1 MKVRLR
7 AFILDP
13 MTVGSYKVV
22 QNDRMSKLRRFLV
35 LLVPNVSVTKV
46 VRQACLMLIQL
57 KPVLPLVSGRRQPSR
72 PR

>member
-46 VRQACLMLIQL
+46 VRQAYSMRTSSNLRFA
-57 KPVLPLVSGRRQPSR
+57 S
-72 PR
+72 

>member
-13 MTVGSYKVV
+13 MIVGSYKVV

-46 VRQACLMLIQL
+46 VRQACIQGEANL
-57 KPVLPLVSGRRQPSR
+57 SLA
-72 PR
+72 

>member
-13 MTVGSYKVV
+13 MIVGSYKVV

-46 VRQACLMLIQL
+46 VRQAYSMRTSSNLRFA
-57 KPVLPLVSGRRQPSR
+57 S
-72 PR
+72 

>member
-46 VRQACLMLIQL
+46 VRQAYSNLHPGREQA
-57 KPVLPLVSGRRQPSR
+57 PLVLHVDPPKRS
-72 PR
+72 

>member
-13 MTVGSYKVV
+13 MIVGSYKVV

-46 VRQACLMLIQL
+46 VRQAYFVFVLCVECLCL
-57 KPVLPLVSGRRQPSR
+57 S
-72 PR
+72 

>member
-22 QNDRMSKLRRFLV
+22 QNDRMSKLRRVLV
-35 LLVPNVSVTKV
+35 LLVLNVSVTKV
-46 VRQACLMLIQL
+46 VRQAWFYVIRWTEA
-57 KPVLPLVSGRRQPSR
+57 KR
-72 PR
+72 PDGKIRLFF

>member
-13 MTVGSYKVV
+13 MIVGSYKVV

-46 VRQACLMLIQL
+46 VRQACLNTIGLRQVL
-57 KPVLPLVSGRRQPSR
+57 CEGFSTVLPS
-72 PR
+72 

>member
-22 QNDRMSKLRRFLV
+22 QNDRMSKLRRVLV

-46 VRQACLMLIQL
+46 VRQAW
-57 KPVLPLVSGRRQPSR
+57 
-72 PR
+72 

>member
-13 MTVGSYKVV
+13 MIVGSYKVV

-46 VRQACLMLIQL
+46 VRQAY
-57 KPVLPLVSGRRQPSR
+57 SNRQ
-72 PR
+72 